1 MVGMT
6 IREQI
11 EFFEENHYLLLPAV
25 LTDDEIAHVN
35 EAIDRNR
42 EHYAGS
48 WSHGKRSQSAQCLL
62 GMPEADFLIRHPSFF
77 NVAQHIFD
85 GDICFDEFSVMIRE
99 GNMEPGAQ
107 EGWHRD
113 AMPNPDHRLG
123 ISALSAIYYL
133 TDVDETTP
141 RYSLVPASHDIDE
154 PRKLNAE
161 GEPDVL
167 EGELDMIGPAGSV
180 ILVNSGIW
188 HCGKWG
194 HSPRERRT
202 AHIYYTQ
209 STTPPLACHTICPRR
224 LWDVEDAE
232 QRRFYSK
239 FNDLTKQV
247 VNEYR

>member
-1 MVGMT
+1 MT
-6 IREQI
+6 TDDHI
-11 EFFEENHYLLLPAV
+11 EFFEKNHYLLLPGV
-25 LTDDEIAHVN
+25 LQADEIAVLN
-35 EAIDRNR
+35 AAIDRNR
-42 EHYAGS
+42 EQYAAT
-48 WSHGKRSQSAQCLL
+48 WSSGKRSQSAQCLL

-77 NVAQHIFD
+77 PVAQHAFD

-99 GNMEPGAQ
+99 GNMERGAQ

-113 AMPNPDHRLG
+113 ASPNPEHRLG
-123 ISALSAIYYL
+123 IRALSAIYYL
-133 TDVDETTP
+133 TDVDKTTA
-141 RYSLVPASHDIDE
+141 RYCLIPASQDIEE
-154 PRKLNAE
+154 PRKLSDESEARE
-161 GEPDVL
+161 GEI
-167 EGELDMIGPAGSV
+167 DMVGPAGSV

-224 LWDVEDAE
+224 LWDVDDEE

-239 FNDLTKQV
+239 HNALTQQV
-247 VNEYR
+247 ISDYCR